1 MSRVYKVFYILLII
15 VCVLYPLKMIVAPIT
30 FRHIFSLLMFVF
42 CLFLGFKTDK
52 YITLYLAFLFFL
64 GISSAITGFF
74 GTYVNKLFGTYLPAI
89 TVWMSTYLLIKK
101 YNGIGVL
108 VWLFVGIGALN
119 AIITIGQF
127 FSMEFVNVLF
137 ERFQFATDE
146 EFLEKAGR
154 RLTAEGLVIPGLFS
168 SVLNG
173 YFLSASALLILY
185 NKKCNIIINIVLWVV
200 VMVASF
206 MAQERAGF
214 FLAIA
219 FSAYI
224 IVQYFFSKSRLTGI
238 VMTLIFVIAL
248 VIIVSTY
255 LDFLFSSDSRFAK
268 GFESDGRSE
277 LRDVTWRYLFK
288 NPLGGVYEF
297 FDANNRPPHNYF
309 TNAFLYGG
317 IFGGISLIV
326 LLILQVV
333 RILPFI
339 VHIPKTDNDKWAF
352 IWGLMY
358 IDLSINSMVHN
369 ASLVTGQL
377 LFFYICWSAFHALS
391 TLENKV
397 KTDNVETAVPLST

>member
-1 MSRVYKVFYILLII
+1 MSRVFKVFYVLLII

-30 FRHIFSLLMFVF
+30 IRHIFSLFMFVF
-42 CLFLGFKTDK
+42 CLFLGFKIDK
-52 YITLYLAFLFFL
+52 YIILYLAFLFFL
-64 GISSAITGFF
+64 GISSVITGFL

-89 TVWMSTYLLIKK
+89 AVWMSTYLLVKK
-101 YNGIGVL
+101 YKGIGVL
-108 VWLFVGIGALN
+108 VWLFVGIGVLN

-127 FSMEFVNVLF
+127 FGLDFVNTLF

-146 EFLEKAGR
+146 VFLEKTGR
-154 RLTAEGLVIPGLFS
+154 RLTAEGLVIPGLFN

-185 NKKCNIIINIVLWVV
+185 NKKCNLIINIVLWLIVV
-200 VMVASF
+200 VASF

-224 IVQYFFSKSRLTGI
+224 IVQYFFSKSRGTGI
-238 VMTLIFVIAL
+238 VMTSIL
-248 VIIVSTY
+248 VITLIIVASTC
-255 LDFLFSSDSRFAK
+255 LDFLFSSDFRFAK

-277 LRDVTWRYLFK
+277 LRNVAWRYLFN

-317 IFGGISLIV
+317 IFGGVSLIV

-333 RILPFI
+333 RILPFV

-377 LFFYICWSAFHALS
+377 LFFYICWSAFQALS
-391 TLENKV
+391 TLEEKM
-397 KTDNVETAVPLST
+397 KTENLETTVPLST